1 MIEITL
7 NGQPREIPPGSSVGD
22 LVASLTLEATAV
34 AVERNR
40 EIVPRSMHPEVKL
53 EIGDQ
58 IEIVTIVGGG

>member
-7 NGQPREIPPGSSVGD
+7 NGQPREIPAGSSVGD